1 MERKQWQEDL
11 LRMKLK
17 DNDLLIEIKNDTE
30 SRMLISQSISF
41 VESPMI
47 L

>member
-17 DNDLLIEIKNDTE
+17 DSDLLIQIKNDTE
-30 SRMLISQSISF
+30 T
-41 VESPMI
+41 
-47 L
+47 

>member
-41 VESPMI
+41 VVI
-47 L
+47 LD